1 MDEKN
6 PNEPD
11 ETAEVVGSDEG
22 PQPDLPPVSDSEKT
36 RLEVVLDPEPRTR
49 HQNPYAVDDAQREV
63 RGRLNALE
71 ALRNEGTI
79 TDAEYQQARDI
90 TVYGPVGAAAK
101 AVADKGGPPAGGG
114 GKLVIGPGDGKEPE
128 GRPIWLIPT
137 LIGVGI
143 VAVIALAVGLV
154 FAFSS
159 PGDDEVYAENVSAP
173 LNMLGD
179 SAGAIASNLAAVSE
193 PGDVPGLRSAI
204 NSQIRAA
211 TSSSNKISRAQ
222 VPDGMQQAHAKLRAG
237 ATSYVLYLQALL
249 RASSPTPSAAPAG
262 ISRAK
267 AQVVRVKANFK
278 AAQKLDPA
286 LNVDPIVD
294 AGLGSTSGLAGAQR
308 KKAAA
313 LEAERRRREEA
324 ARLAD
329 IARVR
334 TGPSFQSPTGNIH
347 CEDFGNYMACSTS
360 NDNFQVWMYTTG
372 TPQTTSGVVAGGE
385 TVPYGGSWRSGSFSC
400 TSSESGVRCT
410 NLSGNGF
417 DLSAGGFQQF

>member
-11 ETAEVVGSDEG
+11 ETAEVVGGDEG
-22 PQPDLPPVSDSEKT
+22 PQPDLPPVADAEKT

-71 ALRNEGTI
+71 ALRDEGTI

-114 GKLVIGPGDGKEPE
+114 GKLVIGPGDAKEPDR
-128 GRPIWLIPT
+128 RPAWLIPT

-143 VAVIALAVGLV
+143 VAVIALVVGLV
-154 FAFSS
+154 FALSS
-159 PGDDEVYAENVSAP
+159 PSDEEVYAENVASP
-173 LNMLGD
+173 LTLLGD
-179 SAGAIASNLAAVSE
+179 SAGTIAANLASVSE
-193 PGDVPGLRSAI
+193 PGDVPGLRKAT

-211 TSSSNKISRAQ
+211 TKAKNAISRAQ
-222 VPDGMQQAHAKLRAG
+222 VPDGLQKAHDKVEAG
-237 ATSYVLYLQALL
+237 ASSYVLYLQALL
-249 RASSPTPSAAPAG
+249 RASSPTPSSAPAA
-262 ISRAK
+262 ISKAK
-267 AQVVRVKANFK
+267 AQVTRVKANFN
-278 AAQKLDPA
+278 AAQKLDPE
-286 LNVDPIVD
+286 LNVGPIVD

-334 TGPSFQSPTGNIH
+334 TGTSFQSPTGNIH
-347 CEDFGNYMACSTS
+347 CQDFGSYMACSTT
-360 NDNFQVWMYTTG
+360 NDNFQVWMNSTGFAQTTTG
-372 TPQTTSGVVAGGE
+372 LVAGGE
-385 TVPYGGSWRSGSFSC
+385 TVPYGGRWQSGAYSC
-400 TSSESGVRCT
+400 SSSESGVRCT

-417 DLSAGGFQQF
+417 DLSAGGFSRF